1 MIRRNEDGENNKK
14 GMQADEEA
22 PQIQISFDHKQD
34 VIYVYADKERLYQVI
49 ANLLDNSLKFMKSKG
64 GGRGEGEGEKKDDHN
79 NKTNRVLIVL
89 SEKKDDD
96 MVQVSIKDTGPG
108 IDPQVL
114 PRLFSRFA
122 SGSNSG
128 TGLGLYICK
137 KIVESHGGSIS
148 GKNNSDGIG
157 ATFSFSLPLDSQT

>member
-1 MIRRNEDGENNKK
+1 
-14 GMQADEEA
+14 MQTDEEA

-64 GGRGEGEGEKKDDHN
+64 GGRREGEGEKKDDHN
-79 NKTNRVLIVL
+79 NKINRVLTVL

-96 MVQVSIKDTGPG
+96 KVQVSIKDTGPG

-122 SGSNSG
+122 SGSHSG

-157 ATFSFSLPLDSQT
+157 ATFSFTLPLDSQT

>member
-1 MIRRNEDGENNKK
+1 
-14 GMQADEEA
+14 
-22 PQIQISFDHKQD
+22 
-34 VIYVYADKERLYQVI
+34 
-49 ANLLDNSLKFMKSKG
+49 MKSKG

-79 NKTNRVLIVL
+79 NKINRVLTVL

-96 MVQVSIKDTGPG
+96 NVQVSIKDTGPG
-108 IDPQVL
+108 IDTQVL

-122 SGSNSG
+122 SGSYSG